1 MYNIT
6 LYNNVS
12 EYNPVFLISFILVL
26 VFLTSFCCMFFK
38 SYIYMK
44 YIPQDLPYTQTQ
56 PYEVEEIEI
65 PPAYENNVE
74 DPYPVP
80 SYEQLKTD
88 L

>member
-1 MYNIT
+1 
-6 LYNNVS
+6 
-12 EYNPVFLISFILVL
+12 
-26 VFLTSFCCMFFK
+26 
-38 SYIYMK
+38 MK